1 MLFKP
6 YLVTEIL
13 AGRKT
18 ATRRDWKRPHAK
30 VGGTY
35 PVQARMYQPRSEC
48 PIIECTT
55 FYRQALKDMTEAD
68 ARAEGV
74 EDLAEFK
81 RIWTE
86 INGEWIPEKVVYVIE
101 FRLLSVPNG
110 VARQFPTISNIRRF
124 K

>member
-35 PVQARMYQPRSEC
+35 PVQAKMYQPRIEC
-48 PIIECTT
+48 PIIECTPST
-55 FYRQALKDMTEAD
+55 QRGLESQ
-68 ARAEGV
+68 
-74 EDLAEFK
+74 
-81 RIWTE
+81 
-86 INGEWIPEKVVYVIE
+86 
-101 FRLLSVPNG
+101 
-110 VARQFPTISNIRRF
+110 
-124 K
+124 